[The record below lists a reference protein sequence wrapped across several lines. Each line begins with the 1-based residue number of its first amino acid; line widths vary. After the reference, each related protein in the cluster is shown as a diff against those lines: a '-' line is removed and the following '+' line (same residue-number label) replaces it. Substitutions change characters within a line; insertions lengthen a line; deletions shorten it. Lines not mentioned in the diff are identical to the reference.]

1 VINSGYL
8 IMITGTIYTLVS
20 IDQFMRANKAI
31 SHPTTIEEVMR
42 RMESLPKFK
51 HYR

>member
-20 IDQFMRANKAI
+20 IDQFMRANI
-31 SHPTTIEEVMR
+31 PM
-42 RMESLPKFK
+42 SLTYFAYALSNVGLWMAVTK
-51 HYR
+51 